1 MRGREPSFQEFF
13 TDLIFLGLSVP
24 VVLFVINFF
33 VSGLG
38 PYDFT
43 LLELLNIFYSSVDYI
58 FLKLS
63 PVFNLF
69 WWLALCVAAAYI
81 IWLLIGMVGGIA
93 KQ

>member
-1 MRGREPSFQEFF
+1 MRVREPSFQEFF

-24 VVLFVINFF
+24 VVLFIINFF

-63 PVFNLF
+63 PLINLF
-69 WWLALCVAAAYI
+69 W
-81 IWLLIGMVGGIA
+81 GIA
-93 KQ
+93 IVFGTLIVVSYILQKVSGVRKL